1 MEMSLEITKAVTAKY
16 LENFFDAL
24 KTGKN
29 GKSYIHFPRNRH
41 FKKPCPAILKF
52 SKPNIT
58 LSLMLCLQ
66 KML

>member
-1 MEMSLEITKAVTAKY
+1 MSLEITKAVTAQY